1 MRVEAKGLQKAFK
14 TLPRKQ
20 RKYIGD
26 AIRKSVNEGVNL
38 ARTLAPAGTDR
49 ADPELGRLKQGIH
62 AKFEIQQHA
71 FVGSVEVAAPTRDA
85 QVKAMSIEFGRTNS
99 GGNRQPKAG
108 TFRDTGT
115 TMANPFMRR
124 TQSIIG
130 PKHVGR
136 MKRAMNKAAKELG
149 LK

>member
-1 MRVEAKGLQKAFK
+1 MPDLSTTSYVV
-14 TLPRKQ
+14 PR
-20 RKYIGD
+20 D
-26 AIRKSVNEGVNL
+26 PSIR
-38 ARTLAPAGTDR
+38 T
-49 ADPELGRLKQGIH
+49 H
-62 AKFEIQQHA
+62 
-71 FVGSVEVAAPTRDA
+71 VGSIEAAASTRDA

-99 GGNRQPKAG
+99 GGNRQPKG
-108 TFRDTGT
+108 RTSRDTGT

-130 PKHVGR
+130 HKHVGR